1 MMIRTAALT
10 LLLTSAALP
19 ALAQVP
25 ASQAA
30 TPLPAPTSLPQPLP
44 PIPAPQDRDYPGVI
58 GIRVD
63 LTDLDHKVIRVR
75 QTMPVSAGHLVLQY
89 PKFIPG
95 NHADTGPIQLVSGV
109 TVTGNGQRIEWLRDT
124 VDPHAFHLDIPAG
137 VNEIEVAFEW
147 LTQPDN
153 STWRVVMTPEMVN
166 LQWEKALLYPAGYNH
181 DRITFAPSVVLP
193 TGWQYGVALDTV
205 SRQGDVANFAPISL
219 EHLADSPM
227 FAGLHYRRVDI
238 DPGGRSP
245 VHLNLVGDTAASVN
259 ITPEWVAKYESLVD
273 QADRLF
279 GARHF
284 DRYEFLLG
292 LTSRMGGIGLE
303 HHRSS
308 ENTAAPNYFS
318 TANPAYGS
326 RGLLPHEYVHSW
338 NGKFR
343 RPSDEYVQNFNV
355 PTQNTLMWV
364 YEGQTEYWGDVLTPR
379 SGLGTV
385 EEAIVNLAEVAGF
398 YDNQPGR
405 QWRAL
410 QDTNNHNLLG
420 YRTSNPWPSWMRGTG
435 DYYREALLIWLDADT
450 LIREATNERKSLD
463 DFARAFYGVE
473 DGVWEARPYT
483 FEDVVSHLN
492 AVHPHDWATFLR
504 TRLDAVGPDAEAP
517 LDGIER
523 AGWRLTYVD
532 ELTPL
537 EKRMMGGWG
546 NDFQYSLGF
555 SLGGGNRIGG
565 VRWGGPAFEQG
576 LGAGWELVAVGD
588 RVGSAEALRDAVTAA
603 KTGTDPIV
611 LVVRRGDEFRTLSF
625 DYHGGLRYPRLVR
638 IEGTRDRLADI
649 FAPRRR

>member
-1 MMIRTAALT
+1 MLKSTALALF
-10 LLLTSAALP
+10 LASALP
-19 ALAQVP
+19 ALAQTP
-25 ASQAA
+25 ASQAQ
-30 TPLPAPTSLPQPLP
+30 TPLPAPTSLPHALP
-44 PIPAPQDRDYPGVI
+44 PIPAPQDRDYPGTI

-63 LTDLDHKVIRVR
+63 LTDLAHKVVRVR
-75 QTMPVSAGHLVLQY
+75 QTVPVSPGHLVLQY

-109 TVTGNGQRIEWLRDT
+109 TVTGNGRRIEWVRDT
-124 VDPHAFHLDIPAG
+124 VDPHAFHLDIPAD
-137 VNEIEVAFEW
+137 VTEIQVAFEW

-153 STWRVVMTPEMVN
+153 AVWRVVMTPEMVN

-181 DRITFAPSVVLP
+181 SRITFAPSVVLP
-193 TGWQYGVALDTV
+193 DGWNYGVALDTV
-205 SRQGDVANFAPISL
+205 SRDGAMVTFAPISL

-245 VHLNLVGDTAASVN
+245 VHLNLVGDTAASVA
-259 ITPEWVAKYESLVD
+259 ITPEWTAKYEALVD

-279 GARHF
+279 GARHY

-292 LTSRMGGIGLE
+292 LTSKLGGIGLE

-308 ENTAAPNYFS
+308 ENTASPDYFS
-318 TANPAYGS
+318 SATPSYGT

-343 RPSDEYVQNFNV
+343 RPSDEYVPNFNV

-379 SGLGTV
+379 SGLGTF
-385 EEAIVNLAEVAGF
+385 EEAVINLAEVAGF
-398 YDNQPGR
+398 YDRQPGR
-405 QWRAL
+405 EWRAL
-410 QDTNNHNLLG
+410 QDTTNHNLLG
-420 YRTSNPWPSWMRGTG
+420 YRTTNPWPSWMRGTG
-435 DYYREALLIWLDADT
+435 DYYREAMLIWLDADT
-450 LIREATNERKSLD
+450 LIREGTRDRKSLD
-463 DFARAFYGVE
+463 DFAKGFYGVE

-483 FEDVVSHLN
+483 FDNVVAALN

-504 TRLDAVGPDAEAP
+504 SRLDAVGPEAKAP

-532 ELTPL
+532 SLTPL
-537 EKRMMGGWG
+537 EKRMMGSWSG
-546 NDFQYSLGF
+546 DFQYSLGF
-555 SLGGGNRIGG
+555 TLGSGNRITG
-565 VRWGGPAFEQG
+565 VRWGGPLFEQAV
-576 LGAGWELVAVGD
+576 GAGWELVAVGN
-588 RVGSAEALRDAVTAA
+588 RTASAEALRQAVTAA
-603 KTGTDPIV
+603 KDGAEPIV
-611 LVVRRGDEFRTLSF
+611 LVIKRGDEFRTLSL
-625 DYHGGLRYPRLVR
+625 DYHAGLRYPRLVR
-638 IEGTRDRLADI
+638 INGTRDRLADI

>member
-1 MMIRTAALT
+1 
-10 LLLTSAALP
+10 
-19 ALAQVP
+19 
-25 ASQAA
+25 
-30 TPLPAPTSLPQPLP
+30 
-44 PIPAPQDRDYPGVI
+44 
-58 GIRVD
+58 
-63 LTDLDHKVIRVR
+63 VR
-75 QTMPVSAGHLVLQY
+75 QTVPVSAGPLVLQY

-95 NHADTGPIQLVSGV
+95 NHADTGPIQLVSGL
-109 TVTGNGQRIEWLRDT
+109 TVIGNGRRIEWVRDT
-124 VDPHAFHLDIPAG
+124 VDPHAFHLDIPMG
-137 VNEIEVAFEW
+137 VTSIEVAFEW

-153 STWRVVMTPEMVN
+153 AVWRVVMTDEIVN

-193 TGWQYGVALDTV
+193 AGWNYGVALDTV
-205 SRQGDVANFAPISL
+205 SREGDVATFAPISL

-227 FAGLHYRRVDI
+227 FAGKHYRRIDI

-245 VHLNLVGDTAASVN
+245 VHLNLVGDTAASIA
-259 ITPEWVAKYESLVD
+259 ITPEWTAKYEALVD

-279 GARHF
+279 GARHY

-292 LTSRMGGIGLE
+292 LTSKLGGIGLE

-308 ENTAAPNYFS
+308 ENTASPNYF
-318 TANPAYGS
+318 TTPNPSYGTRS
-326 RGLLPHEYVHSW
+326 LLPHEYVHSW

-343 RPSDEYVQNFNV
+343 RPSDEYVPNFNV
-355 PTQNTLMWV
+355 PTQNSLMWV

-385 EEAIVNLAEVAGF
+385 EEAVINLADVAGF
-398 YDNQPGR
+398 YDQQPGR

-410 QDTNNHNLLG
+410 QDTTNHNLLG
-420 YRTSNPWPSWMRGTG
+420 YRTTNPWPSWMRGTG

-450 LIREATNERKSLD
+450 LIREATNDRKSLD

-483 FEDVVSHLN
+483 FEDVVEHLN

-504 TRLDAVGPDAEAP
+504 TRLDAVGPEAKAP

-532 ELTPL
+532 DLTPL
-537 EKRMMGGWG
+537 EKRMMGDWTT
-546 NDFQYSLGF
+546 DFQYSLGF
-555 SLGGGNRIGG
+555 NLGSGNRITS
-565 VRWGGPAFEQG
+565 VRWGGPAFEMG

-588 RVGSAEALRDAVTAA
+588 RTASAEALRDAVTAA
-603 KTGTDPIV
+603 KGGSEPIV
-611 LVVRRGDEFRTLSF
+611 LVVRRGEEFRTLSF

-638 IEGTRDRLADI
+638 IPGTRDRLADI
-649 FAPRRR
+649 FAARRR